1 MPLRGSFSLNSRTRP
16 CEHDIVKLAFRIK
29 GMAALYSAAVLFAF
43 TSVFVKL
50 AARSFSGLFVSA
62 TRFAIGV
69 ALCLAFVI
77 PRRRGLGG
85 ARFTDWLFRG
95 LFGALSMAA
104 TYAAIS
110 LTGPGRATLLTNL
123 YPLFVVIFGAVF
135 FGERPGLRIVAPL
148 SLAIAGAVLVVRD
161 GSGASLPG
169 DALALAGAVLAG
181 LAVNFVRRASRS
193 GCDPIFL
200 YLSPSL
206 LGLPLFLIAPM
217 PLDAPTV
224 MGFISLFAVGIGAF
238 IAQFLMTTGYRSVPA
253 GQGSVVFFAETGL
266 TVLLGILLAGERFTL
281 RFLAG
286 LVLIVLGLWLNRPK
300 PSLSSGR

>member
-1 MPLRGSFSLNSRTRP
+1 MRIASR
-16 CEHDIVKLAFRIK
+16 FK
-29 GMAALYSAAVLFAF
+29 GMPALYAAAVLFAF

-50 AARSFSGLFVSA
+50 ASRSFAGTFVSA
-62 TRFAIGV
+62 SRFAIGV
-69 ALCLAFVI
+69 VLCLAFVI

-95 LFGALSMAA
+95 VFGALSMAA

-123 YPLFVVIFGAVF
+123 YPLFVVLFGAVL

-148 SLAIAGAVLVVRD
+148 ALAIAGAVLVVRD

-206 LGLPLFLIAPM
+206 LGLPLFFVAPM
-217 PLDAPTV
+217 PVEAPTV
-224 MGFISLFAVGIGAF
+224 TAFLFLFAVGIGAF
-238 IAQFLMTTGYRSVPA
+238 LAQFLMTTGYRSVPA
-253 GQGSVVFFAETGL
+253 GQGSIVFFAETGL
-266 TVLLGILLAGERFTL
+266 TVLLGTLLAGERFTL

-300 PSLSSGR
+300 TSLSRGH